1 MYPAC
6 TFLGPFVYLRC
17 TWGRLSARPCPRTA
31 VVCPPSLSRAARAWR
46 AEGASVLS
54 ADAVPVPLPG
64 GHADARRA
72 SGPAGVQRLGLRHR
86 ERRHGGRRSQGTTA
100 CSALE
105 GHQRALH
112 AARPDSL
119 AHVGRGDGHPNVVP
133 RLYLSVMLPS
143 GLTPNP
149 HAPRVGLRKRGTSVR
164 LLNGRSFHGTIPG
177 NACLSLEEHWLRDE
191 LARQLGGI
199 TEAFLGVGG
208 RADVL
213 TPDRVFE
220 VKPAASVRGL
230 VDDAVDGGDPA
241 ADVHQVALADAGQ
254 PLGDPGGR
262 GFLCAEGLAP
272 FLPYSRAS
280 SGVGSQAGSPSS
292 FHASRSGACRRSPR

>member
-149 HAPRVGLRKRGTSVR
+149 HAP
-164 LLNGRSFHGTIPG
+164 P
-177 NACLSLEEHWLRDE
+177 
-191 LARQLGGI
+191 
-199 TEAFLGVGG
+199 G
-208 RADVL
+208 RAAQERNV
-213 TPDRVFE
+213 RQ
-220 VKPAASVRGL
+220 ASQRPVVPRNHPGECLPVSRRTL
-230 VDDAVDGGDPA
+230 VA
-241 ADVHQVALADAGQ
+241 
-254 PLGDPGGR
+254 R
-262 GFLCAEGLAP
+262 
-272 FLPYSRAS
+272 
-280 SGVGSQAGSPSS
+280 
-292 FHASRSGACRRSPR
+292 